1 MNTISEY
8 NWHGHDIKIQ
18 TKASPKYLW
27 LDYRLKLQID
37 NTEIDSS
44 KKHSLTRSHT
54 SFLLE
59 HDGRNLKGK
68 IISAGFPLTPV
79 MSLLTIV
86 DDSILGKSKILIGK
100 RIFTYLILSMLILG
114 LQIL

>member
-18 TKASPKYLW
+18 TKASPKFLW
-27 LDYRLKLQID
+27 LDYRLNLQID
-37 NTEIDSS
+37 NTDIHSS
-44 KKHSLTRSHT
+44 KTLSLTQSQT

-59 HDGRNLKGK
+59 HNGKNLKGK

-79 MSLLTIV
+79 ISQLTII
-86 DDSILGKSKILIGK
+86 DDSILGKSKILISK
-100 RIFTYLILSMLILG
+100 RIFTYLLLSILILS
-114 LQIL
+114 LQIV